1 LGLRCDYKRPV
12 WWSNSDQRK
21 QQKEIIKNIIKRTQ
35 MAKKNTPSQP
45 APLPS
50 STPPG
55 LTHSAPTSAEVP
67 HAKLF
72 PQNRRPS
79 HDSPYLEGDFKYNPE
94 LGQYAMPPPPQAYI
108 PSQMHGHYPTLSPY
122 EVDIKT
128 ERQIYV
134 NDIPTR
140 KDSTIST
147 FSTYQSPQLTNG
159 MQSLSSD
166 GWIQQE
172 HFESLTEQFT
182 EEPVDFNFF
191 EYPHDPQG
199 PDHETIININDN
211 DKYLL
216 SHFIDKN
223 MKLIFP
229 ILDANQHGSAR
240 SDVILP
246 ALESNQA
253 YLHCCLSVAAEHMR
267 ATENVDGEQINNDIL
282 NHRFG
287 AIQELCAA
295 LGADTNHA
303 QTLEATLA
311 MIFFPTT
318 VGGPSDA
325 VADIPWY
332 SHFSAAVNLV
342 NKLELPSAAIVAAQ
356 TDQRPP
362 FNMTLTAW
370 IDILGATIEG
380 SAPTFSD
387 TYRELHR
394 SRSAIG
400 LAELMGCDDQIMFII
415 SEIACLDSQK
425 QEGLDPVS
433 VCHYVKILARGLDD
447 NQPAPAT
454 VVSCFSTT
462 GAIRPR
468 QLAINLTAVFCLAA
482 RIYMCTLVIG
492 YSPGQDSMRGLIEQF
507 TECLNFI
514 PAGPEGF
521 DRSLAWP
528 LLIAGA
534 ESLPDSTFRLML
546 ADRCGLLGDA
556 ANSGSLGRVRELLTD
571 VWTTRDQLV
580 ELSDAIPDVRWR
592 DIMRQKNWGYLLI

>member
-1 LGLRCDYKRPV
+1 
-12 WWSNSDQRK
+12 
-21 QQKEIIKNIIKRTQ
+21 
-35 MAKKNTPSQP
+35 
-45 APLPS
+45 
-50 STPPG
+50 
-55 LTHSAPTSAEVP
+55 
-67 HAKLF
+67 
-72 PQNRRPS
+72 
-79 HDSPYLEGDFKYNPE
+79 
-94 LGQYAMPPPPQAYI
+94 
-108 PSQMHGHYPTLSPY
+108 MHGHYPALSPY

-159 MQSLSSD
+159 AQSFSGDS
-166 GWIQQE
+166 WIQQE
-172 HFESLTEQFT
+172 HFESMTEQFT

-199 PDHETIININDN
+199 PDHETIINVNDN

-223 MKLIFP
+223 MRLIFP
-229 ILDANQHGSAR
+229 ILDVNQHGSAR

-253 YLHCCLSVAAEHMR
+253 YLHCCLSVAAEHMK
-267 ATENVDGEQINNDIL
+267 ATEVIDGEQIDHDIL
-282 NHRFG
+282 HHRFG

-295 LGADTNHA
+295 LAADINHA

-311 MIFFPTT
+311 MIFFQTT
-318 VGGPSDA
+318 VGLPNDA

-332 SHFSAAVNLV
+332 SHFGAAVNLV
-342 NKLELPSAAIVAAQ
+342 NKLELPSVAIVAAQ

-370 IDILGATIEG
+370 IDILGATIVGQFPEF
-380 SAPTFSD
+380 AD
-387 TYRELHR
+387 TYRDLNR
-394 SRSAIG
+394 ATKTIG
-400 LAELMGCDDQIMFII
+400 LAELMGCDDQIMFMI
-415 SEIACLDSQK
+415 SEIACLDVQK
-425 QEGLDPVS
+425 REGLDEVM
-433 VCHYVKILARGLDD
+433 VCQYVGILAQGIAAA
-447 NQPAPAT
+447 QPAPDT

-468 QLAINLTAVFCLAA
+468 QLAINLTAIFSLAA
-482 RIYMCTLVIG
+482 RIYLVTLVPG
-492 YSPGQDSMRGLIEQF
+492 YSPGQDSMRNLVEEFVGRM
-507 TECLNFI
+507 NYI

-534 ESLPDSTFRLML
+534 ECLPSSTFRAML
-546 ADRCGLLGDA
+546 ADRCSLLGDA
-556 ANSGSLGRVRELLTD
+556 SNFGSLGRVRELLAD
-571 VWTTRDQLV
+571 VWATNDQL
-580 ELSDAIPDVRWR
+580 EPGFPTVRAAQWR
-592 DIMRQKNWGYLLI
+592 DVMRQKNWGHLLI